1 MAPATSSASPST
13 TPTTGRPAS
22 SPRSGRFGP
31 RRSRT
36 SAWSPRATDM
46 RLIHRGAKRGQSLA
60 EMAVVIPVLVFLL
73 MGGFDASVMISDK
86 ITAGYAVRQGA
97 RLAAEIGGSQTTGL
111 TTAAVDSQIV
121 RNVLA
126 VAKGLT
132 AATPT
137 EIDIYAPSGADGSY
151 TAGDPLDQ
159 YFISAGGAISP
170 GTQTFPVQNRQQTP
184 PNETSI
190 GVRILWTYTPPAG
203 IFPSNMQLQD
213 YAVMKAAPLLI

>member
-1 MAPATSSASPST
+1 MK
-13 TPTTGRPAS
+13 GRL
-22 SPRSGRFGP
+22 SPRRMP
-31 RRSRT
+31 RQ
-36 SAWSPRATDM
+36 
-46 RLIHRGAKRGQSLA
+46 RGQSLA

-86 ITAGYAVRQGA
+86 ITAGFSVRQGA
-97 RLAAEIGGSQTTGL
+97 RLAAELGGSQTSGAT
-111 TTAAVDSQIV
+111 TTAVDNQII

-132 AATPT
+132 SATPT
-137 EIDIYAPSGADGSY
+137 EIDVYAPSRADGSY
-151 TAGDPLDQ
+151 QPGDPIDQ
-159 YFISAGGAISP
+159 YFISAGGGISP
-170 GTQTFPVQNRQQTP
+170 GTMTFPVQNRQQTP

-203 IFPSNMQLQD
+203 IFPSNMQLVD

>member
-1 MAPATSSASPST
+1 MKVLFA
-13 TPTTGRPAS
+13 
-22 SPRSGRFGP
+22 
-31 RRSRT
+31 RR
-36 SAWSPRATDM
+36 M
-46 RLIHRGAKRGQSLA
+46 RRGQSLA

-97 RLAAEIGGSQTTGL
+97 RLAAEIGGSQTTSAT
-111 TTAAVDSQIV
+111 TTAVDNQII

-126 VAKGLT
+126 VAGGLT
-132 AATPT
+132 SAKPT
-137 EIDIYAPSGADGSY
+137 EIDIYAPSRADGSY
-151 TAGDPLDQ
+151 QAGDPVDQ
-159 YFISAGGAISP
+159 YFISAGGGISA

-190 GVRILWTYTPPAG
+190 GVRILWTYAPPAG
-203 IFPSNMQLQD
+203 IFPSNMQLAD

>member
-1 MAPATSSASPST
+1 MK
-13 TPTTGRPAS
+13 GRL
-22 SPRSGRFGP
+22 SPRRMP
-31 RRSRT
+31 RQ
-36 SAWSPRATDM
+36 
-46 RLIHRGAKRGQSLA
+46 RGQSLA

-86 ITAGYAVRQGA
+86 ITAGFSVRQGA
-97 RLAAEIGGSQTTGL
+97 RLAAELGGSQTSGAT
-111 TTAAVDSQIV
+111 TTAVDNQIV

-132 AATPT
+132 SATPT
-137 EIDIYAPSGADGSY
+137 EIDVYAPSRADGSY
-151 TAGDPLDQ
+151 QPGDPIDQ
-159 YFISAGGAISP
+159 YFISAGGGISP
-170 GTQTFPVQNRQQTP
+170 GTMTFPVQNRQQTP

-203 IFPSNMQLQD
+203 IFPSNMQLVD

>member
-1 MAPATSSASPST
+1 MKNLSH
-13 TPTTGRPAS
+13 
-22 SPRSGRFGP
+22 
-31 RRSRT
+31 RRMT
-36 SAWSPRATDM
+36 
-46 RLIHRGAKRGQSLA
+46 RGQSLA

-97 RLAAEIGGSQTTGL
+97 RLAAEIGGSQTTNA
-111 TTAAVDSQIV
+111 TTAVVDQQII

-126 VAKGLT
+126 VARGLT
-132 AATPT
+132 SATPT
-137 EIDIYAPSGADGSY
+137 EIDIYAPSRADGSY
-151 TAGDPLDQ
+151 QSGDPLDQ
-159 YFISAGGAISP
+159 YFISAGGGVSA

-190 GVRILWTYTPPAG
+190 GVRILWTYAPPAG
-203 IFPSNMQLQD
+203 IFPSNMRIAD

>member
-1 MAPATSSASPST
+1 
-13 TPTTGRPAS
+13 
-22 SPRSGRFGP
+22 
-31 RRSRT
+31 
-36 SAWSPRATDM
+36 M
-46 RLIHRGAKRGQSLA
+46 RVLIQHRMKRGQSLA

-97 RLAAEIGGSQTTGL
+97 RLAAEIGGSQTTSA
-111 TTAAVDSQIV
+111 TTTVVDNQII

-126 VAKGLT
+126 VAGGLT
-132 AATPT
+132 SAKPT
-137 EIDIYAPSGADGSY
+137 EIDIYAPSRADGSY
-151 TAGDPLDQ
+151 TAGDPVDQ
-159 YFISAGGAISP
+159 YFISAGGGITA

-190 GVRILWTYTPPAG
+190 GVRILWTYAPPAG
-203 IFPSNMQLQD
+203 IFPSNMQLVD

>member
-1 MAPATSSASPST
+1 MKVLTQ
-13 TPTTGRPAS
+13 
-22 SPRSGRFGP
+22 
-31 RRSRT
+31 RR
-36 SAWSPRATDM
+36 M
-46 RLIHRGAKRGQSLA
+46 MRGQSLA

-97 RLAAEIGGSQTTGL
+97 RLAAEIGGSQTTSA
-111 TTAAVDSQIV
+111 TTTVVDNQIV

-126 VAKGLT
+126 VARGLT
-132 AATPT
+132 SAKPT
-137 EIDIYAPSGADGSY
+137 EIDIYAPSRADGSY
-151 TAGDPLDQ
+151 QAGDPVDQ
-159 YFISAGGAISP
+159 YFISAGGGISA

-190 GVRILWTYTPPAG
+190 GVRILWTYAPPAG
-203 IFPSNMQLQD
+203 IFPSNMQLVD

>member
-1 MAPATSSASPST
+1 MMSLNH
-13 TPTTGRPAS
+13 
-22 SPRSGRFGP
+22 
-31 RRSRT
+31 RRMT
-36 SAWSPRATDM
+36 
-46 RLIHRGAKRGQSLA
+46 RGQSLA

-97 RLAAEIGGSQTTGL
+97 RLAAEIGGSQTTSA
-111 TTAAVDSQIV
+111 TTAAVDAQII
-121 RNVLA
+121 RNMLA
-126 VAKGLT
+126 VARGLT
-132 AATPT
+132 SAAPT
-137 EIDIYAPSGADGSY
+137 EIDIYAPSRVDGSY
-151 TAGDPLDQ
+151 QSGDPVDQ
-159 YFISAGGAISP
+159 YFISAGGGVIG

-203 IFPSNMQLQD
+203 IFPTNMQLAD

>member
-1 MAPATSSASPST
+1 MKVPSA
-13 TPTTGRPAS
+13 RLM
-22 SPRSGRFGP
+22 
-31 RRSRT
+31 
-36 SAWSPRATDM
+36 M
-46 RLIHRGAKRGQSLA
+46 RKRGQSLA

-97 RLAAEIGGSQTTGL
+97 RLAAEIGGSQTTGAT
-111 TTAAVDSQIV
+111 TTAVDNQII

-132 AATPT
+132 AATST
-137 EIDIYAPSGADGSY
+137 EIDIYAPSRADGSY
-151 TAGDPLDQ
+151 AAGDPIDQ
-159 YFISAGGAISP
+159 YFISSGGGISP
-170 GTQTFPVQNRQQTP
+170 GTQTFPLQIRQQTP

-203 IFPSNMQLQD
+203 IFPTNMQLQD

>member
-1 MAPATSSASPST
+1 MKLV
-13 TPTTGRPAS
+13 
-22 SPRSGRFGP
+22 
-31 RRSRT
+31 RSRRT
-36 SAWSPRATDM
+36 
-46 RLIHRGAKRGQSLA
+46 KRGQSLA

-97 RLAAEIGGSQTTGL
+97 RLAAEIGGSQTTTAT
-111 TTAAVDSQIV
+111 TTAVDNQII

-126 VAKGLT
+126 VAGGLT
-132 AATPT
+132 SAKPT
-137 EIDIYAPSGADGSY
+137 EIDIYAPSRADGSY
-151 TAGDPLDQ
+151 QAGDPVDQ
-159 YFISAGGAISP
+159 YFISAGGGISA

-190 GVRILWTYTPPAG
+190 GVRILWTYAPPAG
-203 IFPSNMQLQD
+203 IFPSNMQLAD